1 MKYRVRYYDNCGL
14 CDVSF
19 GEEFT
24 SLKVT
29 RAYAEKRKAE
39 LSAMRTVFGNVSYK
53 IIREKL

>member
-1 MKYRVRYYDNCGL
+1 MKYRVHYYDNFGL
-14 CDVSF
+14 CDISW

-39 LSAMRTVFGNVSYK
+39 LEAMRTVFGTVSYK
-53 IIREKL
+53 IKREKV